1 MHPSP
6 NEPTCPDPERLARL
20 MDRSLDE
27 PDRARTEEHLA
38 GCRICRETAA
48 AAARA
53 LHALGTRAT
62 ATASPLPRWAAIA
75 ASLLLLVAVGWLI
88 PQDDPAGTTQSPA
101 TAAIAS
107 VPGPGPD
114 AVNTASGLE
123 LAGGFLAASNDSP
136 TSSLC
141 VQADGDTVRWALLRG
156 SLFVE
161 LAPKSPP
168 VRVVTPHATV
178 TVPRGEVRILVS
190 PSQTDVQVASGR
202 AVVEGA
208 SNGNGQA
215 LTLRKGEAVAAVSK
229 QTPERVEREA
239 PGTAP
244 AWVEAARARHLVD
257 VMTSAFPVAPEGVEE
272 SDP

>member
-1 MHPSP
+1 MHPTP
-6 NEPTCPDPERLARL
+6 NERTCPDPEQLARF
-20 MDRSLDE
+20 MDGSLE
-27 PDRARTEEHLA
+27 ESERARTEEHLA
-38 GCRICRETAA
+38 GCRTCRETAA

-62 ATASPLPRWAAIA
+62 TTASPLPRWAAIA
-75 ASLLLLVAVGWLI
+75 ASILLLVAVGWI
-88 PQDDPAGTTQSPA
+88 IRPDPPTNGEI
-101 TAAIAS
+101 AA

-190 PSQTDVQVASGR
+190 PAQTDVQVASGR

-208 SNGNGQA
+208 SNGQA
-215 LTLRKGEAVAAVSK
+215 LTIRRGEAVAAVSK
-229 QTPERVEREA
+229 RMPERVERDA

-257 VMTSAFPVAPEGVEE
+257 VMTSAFPVAPGGVEE